1 MVADLRVAA
10 DAIETLCTVEMR
22 EPGESYG
29 VIRPLY
35 EAAREAQG
43 GPPTELA
50 VKALIDRVGEGD
62 IVVIATGAYF
72 PEYMPMGENDG
83 PLGAASLAYA
93 LNLGL
98 GAIPLILC
106 ESQIVEP
113 VEASCQAIGL
123 AVRPLEVARKIP
135 YAVAV
140 DSFPADDTAEEAAQ
154 TLLAT
159 LEPKAIISVEKL
171 GLNSKGIAHSATGG
185 PATEG
190 RARIEVLVSAA
201 RDADILTIG
210 IGDNGNEIGFGLIAD
225 AVREYKEYG
234 RVCRCPCGGGL
245 ACVDVCDIL
254 ITASVSNWG
263 AYGLSAGLAVALE
276 KPFLIH
282 DYATELRMIDACVS
296 AGAADGAYG
305 LYTVSVDGVPGPL
318 SGYLVEMLRFI
329 VQKNLEVREEREF

>member
-1 MVADLRVAA
+1 MVADLSVAA
-10 DAIETLCTVEMR
+10 QAIETLCTVEMR

-35 EAAREAQG
+35 EAGKEAQG
-43 GPPTELA
+43 GFPTELA
-50 VKALIDRVGEGD
+50 VKALTDRVGKGD
-62 IVVIATGAYF
+62 VVVIATGAYF
-72 PEYMPMGENDG
+72 PNYMPRGENDG

-98 GAIPLILC
+98 GAIPLVLC
-106 ESQIVEP
+106 EEPIVEP

-123 AVRPLEVARKIP
+123 GVRPLEVASKIP

-140 DSFPADDTAEEAAQ
+140 ESFPTDESAEQAAQ
-154 TLLAT
+154 HILGN
-159 LEPKAIISVEKL
+159 LEPRAIISVEKL
-171 GLNSKGIAHSATGG
+171 GLNSKGVAHSATGG
-185 PATEG
+185 PAMEG

-201 RDADILTIG
+201 RDAGVLTIG
-210 IGDNGNEIGFGLIAD
+210 VGDNGNEIGFGVISD

-245 ACVDVCDIL
+245 ACVDVCDVL

-276 KPFLIH
+276 KPYLLH

-296 AGAADGAYG
+296 AGACDGAYG
-305 LYTVSVDGVPGPL
+305 MYTVSVDGVPGPL

-329 VQKNLEVREEREF
+329 VEKNLEVREERNF

>member
-1 MVADLRVAA
+1 MVADLSVAA
-10 DAIETLCTVEMR
+10 EAIETLCTVEMR

-35 EAAREAQG
+35 EAGREAQG
-43 GPPTELA
+43 GFPTELA
-50 VKALIDRVGEGD
+50 VKALTARVGKGD

-72 PEYMPMGENDG
+72 PDYMPKGENDG

-98 GAIPLILC
+98 EAIPLILC
-106 ESQIVEP
+106 EEPIIEP

-123 AVRPLEVARKIP
+123 GVRPLEVARKVP
-135 YAVAV
+135 YAVVV
-140 DSFPADDTAEEAAQ
+140 DSFPVDESAEKEAQIIVDT
-154 TLLAT
+154 LK
-159 LEPKAIISVEKL
+159 PKALICVEKL

-185 PATEG
+185 PAMEG
-190 RARIEVLVSAA
+190 RARVEVLVSAA
-201 RDADILTIG
+201 RDAGLLTIG
-210 IGDNGNEIGFGLIAD
+210 IGDNGNEIGFGLISE

-234 RVCRCPCGGGL
+234 RVCRCPCGAGL

-263 AYGLSAGLAVALE
+263 AYGLSAGLAVALQQ
-276 KPFLIH
+276 PYLVH

-305 LYTVSVDGVPGPL
+305 MYTVSVDGVPGPL

-329 VQKNLEVREEREF
+329 VEKNLEERGERAF